1 MRCKV
6 EKEFQADV
14 KSFSQMVPCVSRFAI
29 EKQFQEVYTITKFKE
44 FQEEFTGK
52 MYCSIVSTEEG
63 SIGTRYEVREDIIT
77 DERVKEKKI
86 QLFLRKIVVI
96 LFAAVTCSSLRE

>member
-1 MRCKV
+1 MY
-6 EKEFQADV
+6 
-14 KSFSQMVPCVSRFAI
+14 I
-29 EKQFQEVYTITKFKE
+29 IITFKE

-63 SIGTRYEVREDIIT
+63 SVGMRYEVREDIII

-86 QLFLRKIVVI
+86 RLFLRMIVVI
-96 LFAAVTCSSLRE
+96 LFATVTCSSLRE